1 MLKETNIVIICNEDN
16 VLCEDEILDKLF
28 KDKDFNSTF
37 YNLIRNKVTMLGRK
51 CWNENFNRELF
62 GKICIIMSKTQN
74 HKKIFNGYRETT
86 PIVGGAT
93 MLLYADSFEKAFAYA
108 RRLTIN
114 NGDEEK
120 DAFILG
126 GYSVLEQTIDSAD
139 NIFMFQFYST
149 NNKNRVLNLNDNKWY
164 ANVLGIF
171 DNFDFIKLI
180 KRNKLLDEFGDPTE
194 N

>member
-37 YNLIRNKVTMLGRK
+37 YNLVRNKVTMLGRK

-93 MLLYADSFEKAFAYA
+93 MLLYADSFDKALAYA

-114 NGDEEK
+114 EGDEEK
-120 DAFILG
+120 TVFILG
-126 GYSVLEQTIDSAD
+126 GFSVLKQSLDFVD
-139 NIFMFQFYST
+139 NIYMFQIYSK
-149 NNKNRVLNLNDNKWY
+149 NHGNKTLKINDNLWH

-180 KRNKLLDEFGDPTE
+180 KRSKVLDEFGDPTE